1 MPHNAQIK
9 CARAQWEVARTS
21 KAVEGLGKGWCDEF
35 ETALNII
42 IAIVQKV

>member
-21 KAVEGLGKGWCDEF
+21 KAVEGLG
-35 ETALNII
+35 TI
-42 IAIVQKV
+42 